1 MPEIILPDIGRQLK
15 RGLVAF
21 LFTACAATLTVSTIP
36 TTTTASPTTAPTTTV
51 TTAPPT
57 TTIEAVTTTT
67 TTSVPVF
74 EVVMNEVTAADL
86 GVTWREGCPVGPSEL
101 RLLTLSHHGFDDQV
115 HTGQLVIHVDWA
127 TEVTGVFQSLFDAGF
142 PIERIEPMT
151 IYGADD
157 DAAMAANNSSGFN
170 CRNVAGTNRWSEHA
184 FGRAIDIS
192 PLVNPWVR
200 GSQVEP
206 PGGQAFLDRDRSV
219 PGLIVGGDVVVD
231 AFAAI
236 GWGWGGYWSSSKDYM
251 HFSSTGR

>member
-1 MPEIILPDIGRQLK
+1 MPETILPDIGRQLK

-21 LFTACAATLTVSTIP
+21 LFTACGATPAVSTIP
-36 TTTTASPTTAPTTTV
+36 TTTTATPTTAPSTTV

-57 TTIEAVTTTT
+57 TTTEAETT

-74 EVVMNEVTAADL
+74 EAFVDDVTAADL
-86 GVTWREGCPVGPSEL
+86 GITWREGCPVGPSEL

-115 HTGQLVIHVDWA
+115 HTGQLVIQVDWA
-127 TEVTGVFQSLFDAGF
+127 TDVTGVFQSLFEAGF

-151 IYGADD
+151 VYGADD

-192 PLVNPWVR
+192 PLINPWVH

-206 PGGQAFLDRDRSV
+206 PGGQAFLDRDGSV
-219 PGLIVGGDVVVD
+219 PGLIVGGDVVVE

>member
-1 MPEIILPDIGRQLK
+1 MPETIIPDIRRQLK

-21 LFTACAATLTVSTIP
+21 LFIACASTPAVSTIP

-57 TTIEAVTTTT
+57 ATTL
-67 TTSVPVF
+67 VPVF
-74 EVVMNEVTAADL
+74 DVVVDEVTAADL

-115 HTGQLVIHVDWA
+115 HTGQLVIHFDWA
-127 TEVTGVFQSLFDAGF
+127 TEVTGVFRLLFEARF

-151 IYGADD
+151 VFGADD

-206 PGGQAFLDRDRSV
+206 PGGQAFLDRDGSV
-219 PGLIVGGDVVVD
+219 PGLIVGGDVVVE

>member
-1 MPEIILPDIGRQLK
+1 MPETIIPDIGRQLK

-21 LFTACAATLTVSTIP
+21 LFIACASTPAVSTVP
-36 TTTTASPTTAPTTTV
+36 TTTTASPTTTV

-57 TTIEAVTTTT
+57 TTTRAVTTTT
-67 TTSVPVF
+67 TLVPVF
-74 EVVMNEVTAADL
+74 DVVLDEVTATDL

-115 HTGQLVIHVDWA
+115 HTGQLVIHFDWA
-127 TEVTGVFQSLFDAGF
+127 TKVTGVFQLLFEAGF

-151 IYGADD
+151 VFGADD

-200 GSQVEP
+200 GSQVDP
-206 PGGQAFLDRDRSV
+206 PGGQAFLDRDGSV
-219 PGLIVGGDVVVD
+219 PGLIVGGDVVVE

-236 GWGWGGYWSSSKDYM
+236 GWGWGGYWSSPKDYM